1 MAKIQV
7 FYDYE
12 CPFCKRGYEA
22 LTELLPGYPGLEIE
36 WRPVEAHP
44 RPENYPPHT
53 DLCVQSYY
61 IALELKADMKAF
73 HAAMFR
79 AAAAERRDVEKPE
92 VIAGII
98 KGITEGGK
106 FLEMLNSGK
115 YAPKVSENNDL
126 AYEKKGVWYVP
137 AFRILDWAGKGACPQ
152 LDARGG
158 AGVSRDELTS
168 FLDTVC
174 GK

>member
-22 LTELLPGYPGLEIE
+22 LMELLPDYPDLEVE

-44 RPENYPPHT
+44 RPEDHPPHT
-53 DLCVQSYY
+53 DLCIQSYY
-61 IALELKADMKAF
+61 IARELKADMKAF

-92 VIAGII
+92 VIAEIL
-98 KGITEGGK
+98 KGILEGGK
-106 FLEMLNSGK
+106 ITAILGSGK
-115 YAPKVSENNDL
+115 YACHVKENNDM
-126 AYEKKGVWYVP
+126 AYETKGVWYVP
-137 AFRILDWAGKGACPQ
+137 AFRVLEYAHKGPPPV

-158 AGVSRDELTS
+158 VGVSKDEIKA
-168 FLDTVC
+168 FLDQAS